1 MYLASWFPI
10 HHLSTIWPRARLY
23 LSMCSRAIKT
33 VFRKH
38 SDKIPCK
45 CFFAR
50 NFNED
55 RYRIPLHAFSP
66 PYLAPIERKWF
77 LIVPEEFYMYRLNV
91 WNRYIA
97 RVKLKRREGG
107 RGGNICLV
115 IRDGVNTVRF
125 LNWTRIT
132 NRYACG
138 MYIFCLIACLY
149 LEIRSS
155 ISYPAR
161 SCNPESINNNVNNCL
176 FDRSFRSK
184 NGDKIIESF

>member
-1 MYLASWFPI
+1 MRDYTWACAL
-10 HHLSTIWPRARLY
+10 ARLKPFFENIP
-23 LSMCSRAIKT
+23 IK
-33 VFRKH
+33 FL
-38 SDKIPCK
+38 
-45 CFFAR
+45 A

-77 LIVPEEFYMYRLNV
+77 LIVPEEFY
-91 WNRYIA
+91 IPIE
-97 RVKLKRREGG
+97 RVKSIYRAREIKEEGG
-107 RGGNICLV
+107 GEGGNICLV

-149 LEIRSS
+149 LGIRSS